1 MPTNSNRTAVA
12 LVKETTIGTTPA
24 TPAFKAQRV
33 TSAQFKFAIKT
44 QIGKE
49 IRPDRQIVDAIRVG
63 SEPSSTLG
71 IEVSHEADFDWIE
84 PAMFNLLTTRWQS
97 LQNAGSGDVIT
108 SVTTGGG
115 DGTYNSASGT
125 WATGD
130 IVAASG
136 FTNSAN
142 NGIFVGI
149 AGSGADILVVVNAS
163 AVAETPQA
171 GARLKKVGFQGASA
185 AIAAT
190 ATGLTGVSGLGGLKK
205 GEWVKI
211 GGTAAASQFATA
223 ADNGWARLSADASGG
238 TLTFDIFPS
247 SSWAADVG
255 TGKTIQVYAGEYARP
270 GLTLFSYTFE
280 EQLQDVAVPEFHY
293 YKGMVMSKVTL
304 NNKAQALLEGSTE
317 WRGLTSEIDTTRFAG
332 ATDVIAP
339 SFGLMTGSATG
350 SKCFINGAAPTGL
363 NVVTATEL
371 TIDNTLRTQIAIGND
386 SPIGIGVGRTDVKG
400 KLSFYYGD
408 ESVLNNLR
416 NNIAVGLALIAESGD
431 DTFGRQALLI
441 DMPRIKF
448 LDGDVTVPGVDT
460 DRMWEPTFQATLSP
474 TYGYNIHMAV
484 YEGLLGT

>member
-1 MPTNSNRTAVA
+1 MPTNSNRTAVG
-12 LVKETTIGTTPA
+12 LVLESTIGTTPA
-24 TPAFKAQRV
+24 TPAIKAQRV

-63 SEPSSTLG
+63 SEPSATLG
-71 IEVSHEADFDWIE
+71 IEVSHAADFDWIE
-84 PAMFNLLTTRWQS
+84 PAMFNHLTTRYPS
-97 LQNAGSGDVIT
+97 AVNNGSGDVIV
-108 SVTTGGG
+108 SVVLGPVVYTTNNGSVFAVG
-115 DGTYNSASGT
+115 DL
-125 WATGD
+125 
-130 IVAASG
+130 VAASG
-136 FTNSAN
+136 FTNSGN

-149 AGSGADILVVVNAS
+149 TGSTTNALEITNAA

-171 GARLKKVGFQGASA
+171 GARLKKVGWQAASA
-185 AIAAT
+185 GIAAT
-190 ATGLTGVSGLGGLKK
+190 ATGLTGVTGITGLVK
-205 GEWVKI
+205 GDWIKI

-223 ADNGWARLSADASGG
+223 GDNGWARLSANQSGG

-255 TGKTIQVYAGEYARP
+255 TGKTIQVFVGEYARP
-270 GLTLFSYTFE
+270 GLTYFTYTFE
-280 EQLQDVAVPEFHY
+280 EQFQDVQSGTEYHY
-293 YKGMVMSKVTL
+293 YKGMVLSKVTL
-304 NNKAQALLEGSTE
+304 NAKAQDLLTGSLE
-317 WRGLTSEIDTTRFAG
+317 YRGIESEIDTVRFAG

-339 SFGLMTGSATG
+339 SFGLMTGSAAG
-350 SKCFINGAAPTGL
+350 AKCFINGAAPTGL
-363 NVVTATEL
+363 NVITATEV
-371 TIDNTLRTQIAIGND
+371 TIDNTLRTQIAVGSD
-386 SPIGIGVGRTDVKG
+386 APIGIGVGRTDVKG

-408 ESVLNNLR
+408 QTVLDNLR
-416 NNIAVGLALIAESGD
+416 NNIAVGLALISGSGD
-431 DTFGRQALLI
+431 DTFGRQAILI